1 MSPALFFFLKITLAS
16 LGLLWF
22 HTNFKII
29 YFTCVKNVIGILIR
43 IAMNL
48 YIFSGRIDILTIFLK
63 SMSMNFFYLPMSSV
77 YFISVL
83 FTYVFSLFHQCT
95 DLSSPWL
102 NLLLGTLFFLCSCK
116 WFFLFFFLTFS
127 FFAFFR
133 ATPVAYGSSQA
144 RGRIRAVAAS
154 LHHSHSNVGSEHW
167 DLKPTP

>member
-48 YIFSGRIDILTIFLK
+48 YIFSGSIDILTIFLK
-63 SMSMNFFYLPMSSV
+63 SMSMNFF
-77 YFISVL
+77 L

-116 WFFLFFFLTFS
+116 WFFLFFFN
-127 FFAFFR
+127 FFFFCFF
-133 ATPVAYGSSQA
+133 
-144 RGRIRAVAAS
+144 
-154 LHHSHSNVGSEHW
+154 
-167 DLKPTP
+167 